1 MRILVDE
8 SLSRHLVKMLA
19 YHVVESVQGLGWA
32 GIKNGDLI
40 AKADDLHEVFLTAD
54 RNLRYQQNLTGRRIA
69 IVIFPSNKL
78 SIVKLLHGQLGEA
91 LTSIRSGEF
100 VELSMPKRN

>member
-8 SLSRHLVKMLA
+8 SLPRHLVKMLPN
-19 YHVVESVQGLGWA
+19 YVVETVQGLGWA

-54 RNLRYQQNLTGRRIA
+54 RNLRYQQNMTGRKIA
-69 IVIFPSNKL
+69 IVVFPSNKL
-78 SIVKLLHGQLGEA
+78 SVVKMLHDQLGEA
-91 LTSIRSGEF
+91 ITNIRSGEF
-100 VELSMPKRN
+100 VELSMPKGN